1 VLRFL
6 SDEIPDRTEIIRSTI
21 ITIIFTAIFLSFAL
35 AFWAWSAP
43 DVESPVDALNEINP
57 FIPIIAEILFLFCFF
72 VFSSITVINLRLF
85 ITKVRAGWAEVI
97 LLLILTTAMSWLMFD
112 YNVALPALVLSM
124 GFVVYL
130 YLLQD

>member
-1 VLRFL
+1 MLRSL
-6 SDEIPDRTEIIRSTI
+6 SDEIPDRSEIIRSTI
-21 ITIIFTAIFLSFAL
+21 ITIIFTALFLSLAL

-43 DVESPVDALNEINP
+43 DVESPVDALNNINP
-57 FIPIIAEILFLFCFF
+57 FITVILEILFVFGFF
-72 VFSSITVINLRLF
+72 VFSSITVINIRLF

-97 LLLILTTAMSWLMFD
+97 IMLILATAMGWAMFE
-112 YNVALPALVLSM
+112 YNVALPSLVLSM

>member
-1 VLRFL
+1 M
-6 SDEIPDRTEIIRSTI
+6 SDEIPERSEIIRSSI
-21 ITIIFTAIFLSFAL
+21 ITIVFMAIFLSLAI

-57 FIPIIAEILFLFCFF
+57 FITVIFEILFVFCFF

-97 LLLILTTAMSWLMFD
+97 LLLILATAMGWLMFD